1 MIMEQTPN
9 FKQSYLRLKEINDL
23 LKNDVIMDVD
33 EIIKLQNE
41 ATILYNIC
49 KNKLENFDK

>member
-1 MIMEQTPN
+1 MEQSTS
-9 FKQSYLRLKEINDL
+9 FKEAYLRLKEINEI

-41 ATILYNIC
+41 ATTLYNIC
-49 KNKLENFDK
+49 KNKLENFEQ

>member
-1 MIMEQTPN
+1 MEQTPN
-9 FKQSYLRLKEINDL
+9 FKESFLRLKQINEL

-49 KNKLENFDK
+49 KNKLENIDN